1 MNFIQKN
8 PNDPKYGEFH
18 DGEYEYWP
26 VDDFVKPKSISIP
39 AALVSGLELLAA
51 VAAAGLLAA
60 ALAVLYVISAPLA
73 ISENGATINTNVYN
87 NRDNQPIVY
96 TLSTEVHPD
105 RILLDGKLEDNE
117 ETLFLQN
124 LNGGTTYLL
133 KYYNSE
139 QEEIGHFRFT
149 TPGEQQ
155 GEEVPEVS
163 VPITEPTVPESP
175 TSEPNESTV
184 PTSETEPS
192 TEPEPETTESTEAP
206 IVPEYRP
213 PVVIPPAAKPGPEPT
228 TEPTEPETE
237 PAVPETEPTDPETE
251 PTVPETEP
259 TEPPTIIVAD
269 PDIGEI
275 TYVAPEISGDEI
287 EAYFQCEQIHTFR
300 DVPAGDITIEIVQ
313 DDTPITEYSYEHS
326 EDGMLSIRFTG
337 GLIPVG
343 HSSTTTVTVTSGSE
357 SASSTYTLLPPSL
370 ESTEISVE
378 KNDDNSYTFTV
389 TANVLSDGTQ
399 ELVCEALLYTN
410 YDDHTGVTLDMTPES
425 SERYTASHTCF
436 IETSYDEEEAFVIVT
451 GYWAMV
457 GDGEYSQTRMS
468 TYYYTP

>member
-213 PVVIPPAAKPGPEPT
+213 PVVIPPAAKPEPEPT

-237 PAVPETEPTDPETE
+237 PAVP
-251 PTVPETEP
+251 
-259 TEPPTIIVAD
+259 
-269 PDIGEI
+269 
-275 TYVAPEISGDEI
+275 
-287 EAYFQCEQIHTFR
+287 
-300 DVPAGDITIEIVQ
+300 
-313 DDTPITEYSYEHS
+313 
-326 EDGMLSIRFTG
+326 
-337 GLIPVG
+337 
-343 HSSTTTVTVTSGSE
+343 
-357 SASSTYTLLPPSL
+357 
-370 ESTEISVE
+370 
-378 KNDDNSYTFTV
+378 
-389 TANVLSDGTQ
+389 
-399 ELVCEALLYTN
+399 
-410 YDDHTGVTLDMTPES
+410 
-425 SERYTASHTCF
+425 
-436 IETSYDEEEAFVIVT
+436 
-451 GYWAMV
+451 
-457 GDGEYSQTRMS
+457 
-468 TYYYTP
+468 